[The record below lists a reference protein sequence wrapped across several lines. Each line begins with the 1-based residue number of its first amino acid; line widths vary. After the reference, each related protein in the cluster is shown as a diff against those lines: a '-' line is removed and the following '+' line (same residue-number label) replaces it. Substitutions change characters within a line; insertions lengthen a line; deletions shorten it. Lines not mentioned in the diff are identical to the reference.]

1 MPCMKFDDVAIP
13 IAAAWSSPFVRWQG
27 SLAGVNSIDLA
38 VGVTGSALERAAV
51 RPEDLDGLVVG
62 MTVPQQ
68 NSFYG
73 APTIAARLG
82 AENIS
87 GPMIAQACATG
98 VACLGAAAATAQGEG
113 ATIAV
118 ITTDRISNGPVLTY
132 PSSANPGGAPDIEN
146 WVLDSFA
153 RDPWGGTAMV
163 DTAEAVARE
172 EGIERGELDEVT
184 ALRGEQY
191 NTALAEDRAFQR
203 RWMVPVV
210 LPSRRG
216 EPTVI
221 DADEGVRTSSLDELA
236 GLRPVGPDGVV
247 TYGTQTHPADGTAG
261 MVVTT
266 RSRAEEMSGGNG
278 VARVLAVG
286 GARTDKARMPK
297 APVPAAARALDAAGL
312 TFDDVHAIVT
322 HNPFAVNDVYFARQT
337 GTALDAMN
345 ARGCSLIYGHPQ
357 APTGTRGIVEL
368 IHGLVER
375 GGGIGLF
382 TGCAAGDTGAAVVV
396 AVDA

>member
-1 MPCMKFDDVAIP
+1 MKFTDVAIP
-13 IAAAWSSPFVRWQG
+13 IDAAWSSPFVRWQG
-27 SLAGVNSIDLA
+27 SLAEVNSIDLA
-38 VGVTGSALERAAV
+38 VNVTSAALERANIS
-51 RPEDLDGLVVG
+51 PDHLDGVVVG

-68 NSFYG
+68 ASFYG
-73 APTIAARLG
+73 APTIAARIG
-82 AENIS
+82 APGVS
-87 GPMIAQACATG
+87 GPMISQACATG
-98 VACLGAAAATAQGEG
+98 VACLGAAASQAEGEG
-113 ATIAV
+113 GTMAV

-132 PSSANPGGAPDIEN
+132 PSASGPGGAPTIETY
-146 WVLDSFA
+146 VLESFA
-153 RDPWGGTAMV
+153 RDPWGGTAMI
-163 DTAEAVARE
+163 DTAEAVAKE
-172 EGIERGELDEVT
+172 EGIGRSELDEVT
-184 ALRGEQY
+184 ALRGTQY
-191 NTALAEDRAFQR
+191 RSALDDDRAFQQ

-221 DADEGVRTSSLDELA
+221 DADEGVRPSTLDELS
-236 GLRPVGPDGVV
+236 GLRAVQPEGVI
-247 TYGTQTHPADGTAG
+247 TYGSQTHPADGTAG

-266 RSRAEEMSGGNG
+266 VERAAELAGDAG

-297 APVPAAARALDAAGL
+297 APVPAAGRALEAAGL
-312 TFDDVHAIVT
+312 SFADVHAVVT
-322 HNPFAVNDVYFARQT
+322 HNPFAVNDIYFARQT
-337 GTALDAMN
+337 GVDLEAMN
-345 ARGCSLIYGHPQ
+345 ARGCSLVYGHPQ

-396 AVDA
+396 SVEG

>member
-1 MPCMKFDDVAIP
+1 VKFDDVAIP
-13 IAAAWSSPFVRWQG
+13 INAAWSSPFVRWQG
-27 SLAGVNSIDLA
+27 SLAEVNSIDLA
-38 VGVTGSALERAAV
+38 VGVTASALDRAGV
-51 RPEDLDGLVVG
+51 VPSELDSVVVG
-62 MTVPQQ
+62 ITVPQQ
-68 NSFYG
+68 SSFYG

-82 AENIS
+82 AEDVS
-87 GPMIAQACATG
+87 GPMISQACATG
-98 VACLGAAAATAQGEG
+98 VACLGSAAATAQGEG
-113 ATIAV
+113 STVAV

-132 PSSANPGGAPDIEN
+132 PSAKNPGGAPVIEN

-163 DTAEAVARE
+163 ETAESVAAE
-172 EGIERGELDEVT
+172 EGIERHELDEVT
-184 ALRGEQY
+184 ALRGDQY
-191 NTALAEDRAFQR
+191 QSALADGRAFQK

-216 EPTVI
+216 DTVI
-221 DADEGVRTSSLDELA
+221 DADEGVRASSLEELS
-236 GLRPVGPDGVV
+236 GLRPVGPDGVI
-247 TYGTQTHPADGTAG
+247 TYGSQTHPADGTAG

-266 RSRAEEMSGGNG
+266 VEQATRLAGDGG
-278 VARVLAVG
+278 VAKVLAVG

-297 APVPAAARALDAAGL
+297 APVPAAGRALEAAGL
-312 TFDDVHAIVT
+312 GFDDVHAVVT
-322 HNPFAVNDVYFARQT
+322 HNPFAVNDVYFTRQT
-337 GTALDAMN
+337 GIDIEAMN

-382 TGCAAGDTGAAVVV
+382 TGCAAGDTGAAVVISV
-396 AVDA
+396 EA